1 MTVMIRAGAGAL
13 LACLLA
19 GCATTNMG
27 TPGDPLERMNR
38 ATHKFNDAVDRGV
51 LKPVAKGYLKYVPE
65 PVRNGID
72 NVLENLAFPTTIV
85 NDLLQLKLKDSLVD
99 LGRFAVNTTLGIG
112 GIFDPA
118 SSIGMPR
125 NDEDFGQTL
134 GRWGVPSGPY
144 LVLPLLGPSTMR
156 DAPSIV
162 ADGYTDI
169 RTQAHLNDTE
179 QWSLGVLSIVH
190 RRSELLPFDPS
201 FDSAYDRYA
210 FIRNAWLQ
218 RREYQVK
225 DGEVSDGDFSRG
237 ARGAGRGDGAGVE
250 GADRRRGA
258 RIAAGSAATEWR
270 KQLRDVADA
279 GERGDRGRHVAI
291 TQGSSRRTCRDR
303 PFEQQRETRTVDPR
317 DLRKV
322 DFHVLQVTEG
332 GVALAKE
339 PRGIV
344 ESDIPGKPE
353 VAGTRGRQSP
363 GIGGT
368 VSRRVS
374 PRHRDFPFRAAR

>member
-1 MTVMIRAGAGAL
+1 MTAKIRAGAGAL

-51 LKPVAKGYLKYVPE
+51 LKPVAKAYLRYLPE

-72 NVLENLAFPTTIV
+72 NVLENFAFPTTIV

-99 LGRFAVNTTLGIG
+99 LGRFTVNTTLGIG

-169 RTQAHLNDTE
+169 RTRAHLNDTE

-201 FDSAYDRYA
+201 FDAAYDRYA

-218 RREYQVK
+218 RRKYQVT
-225 DGEVSDGDFSRG
+225 DGEVSDEISPEELEALDEEMERESKEQAEGEAPESPPDQPPPSG
-237 ARGAGRGDGAGVE
+237 ASSSATSLMPASE
-250 GADRRRGA
+250 A
-258 RIAAGSAATEWR
+258 IA
-270 KQLRDVADA
+270 
-279 GERGDRGRHVAI
+279 
-291 TQGSSRRTCRDR
+291 
-303 PFEQQRETRTVDPR
+303 
-317 DLRKV
+317 
-322 DFHVLQVTEG
+322 
-332 GVALAKE
+332 
-339 PRGIV
+339 
-344 ESDIPGKPE
+344 
-353 VAGTRGRQSP
+353 
-363 GIGGT
+363 GGT
-368 VSRRVS
+368 LR
-374 PRHRDFPFRAAR
+374 